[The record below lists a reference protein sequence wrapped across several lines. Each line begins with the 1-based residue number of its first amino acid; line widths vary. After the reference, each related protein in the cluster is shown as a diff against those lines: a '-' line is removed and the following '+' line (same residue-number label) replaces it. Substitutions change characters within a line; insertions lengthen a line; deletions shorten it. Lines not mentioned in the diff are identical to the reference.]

1 MFANRARPPYRVPV
15 VPANGAPPPTVIM
28 PFGNSEIADV
38 KGRVLMNAGS
48 RADVFVSAEV
58 ELHRAAAPR

>member
-1 MFANRARPPYRVPV
+1 
-15 VPANGAPPPTVIM
+15 M